1 MAPYVTHDRLAH
13 ATSNTLVVLAVP
25 DELALGWL
33 CRDAEIAGLRVI
45 RVHEPDLGDALT
57 AAAIEPAGA
66 EFLRRLPLALK
77 SRAAIMS
84 DTSAQGEEV
93 RT

>member
-1 MAPYVTHDRLAH
+1 
-13 ATSNTLVVLAVP
+13 VLAVP

-33 CRDAEIAGLRVI
+33 CRDAEIAGLRMI
-45 RVHEPDLGDALT
+45 RVHEPDLCDAFT
-57 AAAIEPAGA
+57 AAAIEPAGV
-66 EFLRRLPLALK
+66 EFMRRLPLALK
-77 SRAAIMS
+77 SRAPVMS